1 MTTTEDSSTAHKS
14 HSGAYVGY
22 VLIALV
28 VYALSIG
35 PAWWLGMNGYISIGA
50 LDTIYFPIGYLTQN
64 TFLREPIEW
73 YLGLW
78 VPILFPPSP

>member
-28 VYALSIG
+28 VYALSYG
-35 PAWWLGMNGYISIGA
+35 PAYWLLINGYLSEEVYNI
-50 LDTIYFPIGYLTQN
+50 IYFPIRYLRGN
-64 TFLREPIEW
+64 TFLGEPIIW
-73 YLGLW
+73 YMKFWSPSG
-78 VPILFPPSP
+78 LFP